1 MAVNKNGTT
10 NLDEELQKAA
20 GRVVSHMN
28 NDHASSILAYAHA
41 FGGDG
46 CASAVSAKMIGL
58 DREGFLVEVTLAN
71 GERKDVLIKY
81 DREMKSA
88 GQLHRDEGSLSTCT
102 SRHTAS
108 SAVRDNIFQKLQP
121 NYRAQPC
128 PGTLCVNYTQVSC
141 LQRCW
146 LSA

>member
-1 MAVNKNGTT
+1 MSAHQSSSRLALNIRECKMAVNKNGTT

-88 GQLHRDEGSLSTCT
+88 GQLHRI
-102 SRHTAS
+102 
-108 SAVRDNIFQKLQP
+108 AVDMHFAAYGKLGG
-121 NYRAQPC
+121 A
-128 PGTLCVNYTQVSC
+128 
-141 LQRCW
+141 
-146 LSA
+146 

>member
-1 MAVNKNGTT
+1 MHIPATLEQARSTLAIMLGVAATEGPPTDADKECIAAAKEVGRLTGEH
-10 NLDEELQKAA
+10 DEELQKAA

-58 DREGFLVEVTLAN
+58 DREGFLVEVTLAT

-88 GQLHRDEGSLSTCT
+88 GQG
-102 SRHTAS
+102 
-108 SAVRDNIFQKLQP
+108 
-121 NYRAQPC
+121 
-128 PGTLCVNYTQVSC
+128 
-141 LQRCW
+141 
-146 LSA
+146 